1 MANYAG
7 QRDAGFTPVIP
18 STLDFSASI
27 AGWVLQDPGGP
38 QDVSGGRTGAQT
50 STQPTDATPS
60 AWVGG
65 RASSFLDLLYNQ
77 IYISPS
83 AIDTGNLTGTT
94 EYALSV
100 WNANTVPAVCTDVVR
115 SGMDGIS
122 VNIDYG
128 GFTIDGLDS
137 LDATIT
143 FAMDGPPIIDG
154 VMILVFVVNGVEKSV
169 QVTFAGR
176 RIVAWQWL
184 PMSSSRPVLTERLE
198 WLTEIL
204 TSRTRK
210 EQRRMLRDAPRQ
222 SFAFASR
229 LRSDAESARL
239 ETALYGWHGRSW
251 AMPVWAE
258 QVAVDGPLAAGQTG
272 VDVDT
277 TRGDFRQGS
286 MAMLWQSAE
295 VNEVVV
301 VSGVMDTRLS
311 FDLPTTV
318 DFAAGRILVMPVRT
332 ARMVDTP
339 RREDHVQGG
348 ATFSARFLAS
358 DNAELTSAASAVQY
372 NGEDVL
378 LDALYGEG
386 GVVARDISR
395 PMDVLDWQTG
405 HVWYGDPSGFS
416 TSAWNMRWRL
426 KTRDAVWQF
435 RKWLHRRA
443 GRVRPFWMPSWRD
456 ADLTLLATVG
466 AAESIIRV
474 ADVGYTRL
482 LSGCPTRRHIM
493 VEMNDGTRY
502 LRGVVGGSA
511 GSAGEEVL
519 QISAAF
525 GEDVA
530 PASVRRICWL
540 ARCRLNADA
549 VEIGWLRAGVAT
561 CTVPITEIID
571 EV

>member
-1 MANYAG
+1 MGTYSG
-7 QRDAGFTPVIP
+7 FIVRESLGYFTGVDAIAPGLGTPVPQLWGGIAALAG
-18 STLDFSASI
+18 TLD
-27 AGWVLQDPGGP
+27 Q
-38 QDVSGGRTGAQT
+38 
-50 STQPTDATPS
+50 ATPVPMVQAYDGVMVAGS
-60 AWVGG
+60 PLDHIFGHLYV
-65 RASSFLDLLYNQ
+65 SPLSFDV
-77 IYISPS
+77 
-83 AIDTGNLTGTT
+83 GNLTGAT
-94 EYALSV
+94 EYTLDI
-100 WNANTVPAVCTDVVR
+100 WNANLDDAVCTDVIR
-115 SGMDGIS
+115 TGMEGIS
-122 VNIDYG
+122 VGLDYD
-128 GFTIDGLDS
+128 GFTLAGLVS
-137 LDATIT
+137 LSVPVT
-143 FAMDGPPIIDG
+143 FMMDGSPIIDG
-154 VMILVFVVNGVEKSV
+154 TLILVFLVGETEMSA

-184 PMSSSRPVLTERLE
+184 PMSTSRPVLTERLE

-229 LRSDAESARL
+229 LRTDAEAARL

-286 MAMLWQSAE
+286 MAMLWQSDA
-295 VNEVVV
+295 VNEVIIL
-301 VSGVMDTRLS
+301 SGVMDTRLS
-311 FDLPTTV
+311 FQLPTTV

-332 ARMVDTP
+332 ARIVDTP
-339 RREDHVQGG
+339 RRGDHVQGG
-348 ATFSARFLAS
+348 ATFSARFLVS
-358 DNAELTSAASAVQY
+358 DNTELTSSASAVQY

-386 GVVARDISR
+386 GMVARDISR

-405 HVWYGDPSGFS
+405 GVWYGDPSGFS
-416 TSAWNMRWRL
+416 ASAWNMRWIM

-435 RKWLHRRA
+435 RLWLHRRA

-466 AAESIIRV
+466 STADTMRV
-474 ADVGYTRL
+474 ADTAYTRL
-482 LSGCPTRRHIM
+482 LAGSPTRRHIM

-502 LRGVVGGSA
+502 LRGIVGGTA
-511 GSAGEEVL
+511 GSAGEEIL
-519 QISAAF
+519 QLSSPF
-525 GEDVA
+525 GADVA